1 MRSSI
6 SRRTVG
12 GVTQSGPFTI
22 LQTPVTVSGDSQI
35 PARAFNKFGFEVDLC
50 TIPIGSLTAAEGYY
64 GLDNTLNAHT
74 IDTSGGDA

>member
-1 MRSSI
+1 L
-6 SRRTVG
+6 VG
-12 GVTQSGPFTI
+12 RVIQSGPFTS
-22 LQTPVTVSGDSQI
+22 LQTPVTFLGDSQI

-50 TIPIGSLTAAEGYY
+50 AILIGSLTAAESYY